1 MPANVMLMAESIM
14 GGICREVVVKY
25 SMRIDS
31 KDRVIA

>member
-1 MPANVMLMAESIM
+1 M